1 MPPLLCMRKDLNM
14 VSIDRIQSGIARYLD
29 TEIVPK
35 MSGVNKWLVSAVA
48 SAYISDAPELLRKLN
63 GNKAIAALNLIDEAG
78 NVDVEKIYQLLKPA
92 AAKCPAPITLPII
105 GTLTFTEQD
114 VDSLYAYIMQS

>member
-1 MPPLLCMRKDLNM
+1 M
-14 VSIDRIQSGIARYLD
+14 VSIDKVQTGISRYLD
-29 TEIVPK
+29 NEVVPK
-35 MSGVNKWLVSAVA
+35 MSGANRWLFSAAAAAYVA
-48 SAYISDAPELLRKLN
+48 EAPKLVKKLN
-63 GNKAIAALNLIDEAG
+63 ENKALAALNLIDEAG
-78 NVDVEKIYQLLKPA
+78 NVDVEKIYQSLKPA

>member
-1 MPPLLCMRKDLNM
+1 M
-14 VSIDRIQSGIARYLD
+14 VSIDRIQSGISRYLD

-48 SAYISDAPELLRKLN
+48 SAYVSNAPELIRKLN
-63 GNKAIAALNLIDEAG
+63 ENKAIAALNLIDEAG
-78 NVDVEKIYQLLKPA
+78 NVDVEKIYQSLKPA

>member
-1 MPPLLCMRKDLNM
+1 M

-63 GNKAIAALNLIDEAG
+63 GNKAIVALNLIDEAG
-78 NVDVEKIYQLLKPA
+78 NVDIDKVYQHLKPI
-92 AAKCPAPITLPII
+92 AAKCSAPITLPVV